1 MDSLEVED
9 IIRFLLYPTVNYERE
24 RVNTILEITKEK
36 HEVRYRTVRYGTVR
50 CVLQLRY
57 KNLCTNLTHACVRTY
72 IVRYDTELM
81 KCSSPD

>member
-36 HEVRYRTVRYGTVR
+36 HEVRYRTVRYRTV
-50 CVLQLRY
+50 Q
-57 KNLCTNLTHACVRTY
+57 
-72 IVRYDTELM
+72 YDAFYNFDIKKSLY
-81 KCSSPD
+81 